1 MSADPRQL
9 QLVLTPPPPSVVAD
23 VASEN
28 GQTRD
33 AGARRDAAVPSPA
46 GKDVSRM
53 ADRGVPEAG
62 MAEPALT
69 AATLQDRLQELF
81 GRALRL
87 VLTRNRSR
95 IASVSEKRGVF
106 ELRLHRAFL
115 HAGPATLQAVATYFN
130 EPPGATR
137 RAALDVLREHFQR
150 HAPES
155 SKTPPRRP
163 KGRHHHLEELRE
175 QINDEYFDGALDVH
189 ITWGQNA
196 AGRRRRRGAG
206 FSIRL
211 GSYDESTRLVRIHPV
226 LDRGEVPRYVVAA
239 VVYHEMLHAAVPP
252 TKPSVGER
260 RRVHTAEFRRREQ
273 LFRDHDRAEEWLAR
287 NVERLA
293 AWRGR

>member
-23 VASEN
+23 AALEN
-28 GQTRD
+28 AQ
-33 AGARRDAAVPSPA
+33 ARRDAEASVPSPA
-46 GKDVSRM
+46 GKDVSRVSKLGGLGSDS
-53 ADRGVPEAG
+53 ADQ
-62 MAEPALT
+62 AL
-69 AATLQDRLQELF
+69 AAVELQEQLQELF

-95 IASVSEKRGVF
+95 IASVNDKRGVF

-115 HAGPATLQAVATYFN
+115 HADRPTLQAVATYFN

-163 KGRHHHLEELRE
+163 RGRHHHLEELRE

-252 TKPSVGER
+252 TKPSGSER
-260 RRVHTAEFRRREQ
+260 RRVHTAEFRRREK

-293 AWRGR
+293 AWRGRTR